1 MQLIQPPL
9 MFEKK
14 IQVKLRRHTLEML
27 VSAIVALKHE
37 FDLQHHGL
45 QIIISLFISR
55 GGAGG
60 PPRVTP
66 YTG

>member
-9 MFEKK
+9 MFEK
-14 IQVKLRRHTLEML
+14 ISVKLRRHTPEML

-55 GGAGG
+55 EGAGG